1 MKEDRMEGF
10 SFFSFSD
17 FSLFMTALKFGAHKH
32 RKQKRKGTEETPYFN
47 HPIDVAETLWSVGAV
62 RDITILIA
70 ALLHDVIE
78 DTKTKPE
85 EMEQSFG
92 RAILS
97 LVLEVSDDKE
107 LSKERRKE
115 LQVQH
120 APHLTMGAKLIKLA
134 DKINN
139 IKDVTHSPPPDWSL
153 QRRLEYFDW
162 AERVVCGMKG
172 SNQGLER
179 EFYRLLKEGR
189 DKLEKPVVNS
199 FQ

>member
-1 MKEDRMEGF
+1 MEGF
-10 SFFSFSD
+10 SFFSVSD

-32 RKQKRKGTEETPYFN
+32 RKQKRKGADETPYFN

-62 RDITILIA
+62 RDIAILIA

-78 DTKTKPE
+78 DTKTEPE
-85 EMEQSFG
+85 EIEQNFG

-97 LVLEVSDDKE
+97 LVLEVSDDKA

-172 SNQGLER
+172 SNQGLEG

-189 DKLEKPVVNS
+189 EKLEKPVVNS